1 MIKSDLT
8 LTKGNIR
15 VVTARG
21 NIGDMDLYGK
31 SASLDT
37 LQESLTEVLNDQ
49 ALGHA
54 LVSIGQ

>member
-15 VVTARG
+15 VVTACG
-21 NIGDMDLYGK
+21 NIGDMDSYGK

-49 ALGHA
+49 ALGRT
-54 LVSIGQ
+54 LLSIGQ